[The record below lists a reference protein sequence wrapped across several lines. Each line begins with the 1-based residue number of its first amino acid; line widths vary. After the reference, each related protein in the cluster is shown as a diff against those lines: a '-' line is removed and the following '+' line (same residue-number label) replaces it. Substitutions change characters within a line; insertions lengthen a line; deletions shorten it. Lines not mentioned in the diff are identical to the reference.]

1 MFVTVDGDIA
11 MKVLIGAQNYIK
23 SEGREETE
31 VIKNIDYKIF
41 ESNILQENIKWI
53 FIQFQKNH
61 YWFFAS

>member
-41 ESNILQENIKWI
+41 ESNILQENIK
-53 FIQFQKNH
+53 
-61 YWFFAS
+61 